1 MVPFLRRLL
10 AVGIAL
16 FFLLSFVLAAV
27 AMVLKSRMRSWGDE
41 ESDSVELVCIM
52 DGLEF
57 ESQAKAFSGGSIFT
71 MMGGSEIDLRRVRLA
86 EHGAFLQVRTIMGG
100 TEIVVPEGWRV
111 LLDGMAFAGVNEKSL
126 NDPGLGPD
134 APTLELDARTYLG
147 ALEISHAPMPI
158 TEQVS

>member
-1 MVPFLRRLL
+1 MVRFLGRAF
-10 AVGIAL
+10 AVAIAL
-16 FFLLSFVLAAV
+16 VVVLSVVLSAIAI
-27 AMVLKSRMRSWGDE
+27 ALKTRKRSWGDE

-57 ESQAKAFSGGSIFT
+57 ESHAKEFSGGSVFT
-71 MMGGSEIDLRRVRLA
+71 MMGGAEIDLRRVNLS

-111 LLDGMAFAGVNEKSL
+111 LLDGTAVAGVNEKDL
-126 NDPGLGPD
+126 NDPDLPPD

-147 ALEISHAPMPI
+147 ALEISHAPMP
-158 TEQVS
+158 VVAAM